1 MRNIAEVTTA
11 VAKGDLSQK
20 ITVDVKGEVL
30 QLKDTVNT
38 MVDQLRSFA
47 AEVTRVAREVGTEGK
62 LGGQAD
68 VEGVSGTW
76 RDLTDSVNSMASNLT
91 DQVRNIAH
99 VATAVARGDLSR
111 QITVDVKGEVL
122 ELKDTINTMV
132 DQLSSFAVE
141 VTRVASEVG
150 TQGRLG
156 GQANVEGVSGTWRH
170 LTDSVNSM
178 ASNLTDQV
186 RAIAAVSMAVTQGD
200 LTRSIGVDAR
210 GEVLELKDTINQM
223 IVNLRETT
231 GRNAD
236 QAWLN
241 SNLARFGGMMQGQ
254 RDLGVVST
262 LIMSELTPLVGARFG
277 AFFLVKGGHDDSA
290 PALELAA
297 SYGYRRD
304 DDQPVRYRPGE
315 GLVGQVAADRRPILI
330 EAPPEDY
337 IAISSGLGRAAPSSI
352 LLQPVLFEDRV
363 LGVIELASFEPFSEV
378 HQTFLEQLAET
389 IGIVINAIVANVR
402 TEVLLEQSQSLTQ
415 ELQSRQHELQ
425 QTNAELAEKATLLAE
440 QNERIE
446 VKNREIEMARLAV
459 EEKAEQLT
467 LSSRY
472 KSEFLANMSHELR
485 TPLNSLLILARLLA
499 DNQEGNLSGRQV
511 NFAQTIFAAGN
522 ELLDMIDDIL
532 DLSKVEAGKM
542 DMYPGDVALSGVVE
556 FVERSF
562 RLLVEEKGLA
572 FEVAL
577 GDDLAATIVTDEQR
591 LQQILRNLL
600 SNAVKFTESGGVTL
614 GIAAAP
620 PGAGYASASL
630 AEADDVIAFTVT
642 DSGIGI
648 AEDRL
653 NLIFEA
659 FQQADGTTSRRFG
672 GTGLG
677 LSISREIARLLGGE
691 LSVESSVNRGSTFT
705 LFLPRVL
712 REEVPASAADP
723 RASAPGRPDG
733 GGETDPEAAQAL
745 EDDRDSVADA
755 DRVLLIV
762 EDDATFA
769 QTLVGLARDAGF
781 KAIAALRGDTGL
793 ALAHEFL
800 PDAIILDMG
809 LPVIDG
815 WTVLSHLKRHP
826 ATAGI
831 PVHVVSGAGGSGDAL
846 KDGAAS
852 ASVKPIPFEDLS
864 QTLGEIAGSVD
875 AEPVRVLLVG
885 SGGEEDD
892 GMLSPIAELEAVE
905 ASWAGSVEAAAAAV
919 QAGPPDAILV
929 EVDVSD
935 GGALAL
941 LQRLGEDAGAGRV
954 PVGVASAREVTH
966 DEAARLAEGGAFV
979 VNGSS
984 PTALLAGSDALI
996 AAARAA
1002 RRTGRK
1008 RMLPAAMDRW
1018 VFDGK
1023 RVLIVDDDVRNV
1035 FALAS
1040 ALEARGME
1048 VAYAETGAEG
1058 IEVLQARQD
1067 IDIVLLDVMMPG
1079 MDGYETTA
1087 AIRAMGGLAAL
1098 PIIAVTAKAM
1108 PGDRERAIAAGA
1120 SDYVTKPVDLDQ
1132 LLSLMGIW
1140 LYPAAT
1146 APGEG
1151 DRAPVEA

>member
-1 MRNIAEVTTA
+1 
-11 VAKGDLSQK
+11 
-20 ITVDVKGEVL
+20 
-30 QLKDTVNT
+30 
-38 MVDQLRSFA
+38 
-47 AEVTRVAREVGTEGK
+47 
-62 LGGQAD
+62 
-68 VEGVSGTW
+68 
-76 RDLTDSVNSMASNLT
+76 
-91 DQVRNIAH
+91 
-99 VATAVARGDLSR
+99 
-111 QITVDVKGEVL
+111 
-122 ELKDTINTMV
+122 
-132 DQLSSFAVE
+132 
-141 VTRVASEVG
+141 
-150 TQGRLG
+150 
-156 GQANVEGVSGTWRH
+156 
-170 LTDSVNSM
+170 
-178 ASNLTDQV
+178 
-186 RAIAAVSMAVTQGD
+186 
-200 LTRSIGVDAR
+200 
-210 GEVLELKDTINQM
+210 
-223 IVNLRETT
+223 
-231 GRNAD
+231 
-236 QAWLN
+236 
-241 SNLARFGGMMQGQ
+241 
-254 RDLGVVST
+254 
-262 LIMSELTPLVGARFG
+262 
-277 AFFLVKGGHDDSA
+277 
-290 PALELAA
+290 
-297 SYGYRRD
+297 
-304 DDQPVRYRPGE
+304 
-315 GLVGQVAADRRPILI
+315 
-330 EAPPEDY
+330 
-337 IAISSGLGRAAPSSI
+337 
-352 LLQPVLFEDRV
+352 
-363 LGVIELASFEPFSEV
+363 
-378 HQTFLEQLAET
+378 
-389 IGIVINAIVANVR
+389 
-402 TEVLLEQSQSLTQ
+402 
-415 ELQSRQHELQ
+415 
-425 QTNAELAEKATLLAE
+425 
-440 QNERIE
+440 
-446 VKNREIEMARLAV
+446 
-459 EEKAEQLT
+459 
-467 LSSRY
+467 
-472 KSEFLANMSHELR
+472 
-485 TPLNSLLILARLLA
+485 
-499 DNQEGNLSGRQV
+499 
-511 NFAQTIFAAGN
+511 
-522 ELLDMIDDIL
+522 MIDDIL

-712 REEVPASAADP
+712 PEEVPASAADP

-1002 RRTGRK
+1002 RRSGRK

-1087 AIRAMGGLAAL
+1087 AIRAMEGLAAL